1 MQDIPPDRGGDGP
14 GVAGD
19 VARVAVELNSLADYT
34 TMLQGQLTSLA
45 AIAGKLHGT
54 PAFGGMFVG
63 RAMFCEAVALDG
75 RHTRA
80 VLDMQALLGRV
91 SRGIARAQQAAE
103 QIHDEYKSTDDF
115 AAARVAD
122 VARTSLGPKA

>member
-80 VLDMQALLGRV
+80 VLDMQALLGQV
-91 SRGIARAQQAAE
+91 SGGIARAQQAAE

-122 VARTSLGPKA
+122 VARTPHDPKV